1 MTTTPDDRQ
10 LEDRVGPI
18 LASYARQGELAHLE
32 GGSLPS
38 REVIWGVV
46 EDLLRV
52 LFPGYLET
60 SDLVA
65 AELAARTM
73 TRVRSIAGRLR
84 TEIERGLRFQSGR
97 AVSAADCEDCG
108 PRAEAATL
116 KLLAEVPDIRAVLG
130 TDIEAA
136 YDGDP
141 AAQSF
146 QEIILAYPGL
156 QATAVY
162 RLAHVLHA
170 EGVPIVP
177 RVMSEYAHSRT
188 GIDIHPGA
196 RIGRRFFI
204 DHGTGVVIGETCEI
218 GDEVTIYQGVT
229 LGALNFPRD
238 TEGRV
243 IKGRKRHPDIESGV
257 IIYSGA
263 TILGPVRIGAGSVV
277 GGNVWLTRS
286 VPPKTRIVAS
296 TPQLMHVDQHV
307 PDYQI

>member
-1 MTTTPDDRQ
+1 MTTPDDRQ
-10 LEDRVGPI
+10 LEDSVGSI
-18 LASYARQGELAHLE
+18 LASYGRRGELAHLE

-65 AELAARTM
+65 ADLAARTM

-116 KLLAEVPDIRAVLG
+116 KLLAEIPDIRAVLG

-141 AAQSF
+141 AAQSL

-162 RLAHVLHA
+162 
-170 EGVPIVP
+170 
-177 RVMSEYAHSRT
+177 
-188 GIDIHPGA
+188 
-196 RIGRRFFI
+196 
-204 DHGTGVVIGETCEI
+204 
-218 GDEVTIYQGVT
+218 
-229 LGALNFPRD
+229 
-238 TEGRV
+238 
-243 IKGRKRHPDIESGV
+243 
-257 IIYSGA
+257 
-263 TILGPVRIGAGSVV
+263 
-277 GGNVWLTRS
+277 
-286 VPPKTRIVAS
+286 
-296 TPQLMHVDQHV
+296 
-307 PDYQI
+307 